1 MSKFDF
7 KTPVIY
13 ILLGIILILLVL
25 MRRMDESNNVS
36 KEQTLEKRIQQLESK
51 IEDVKNIQKQR
62 PPKIEPETQ
71 QKPAYKGR
79 IAIIIDDFGYR
90 NDYVTDGFLA
100 LKADLTYAV
109 IPGHEHSYFFSE
121 KAKKAGFEVIVHMP
135 MENTGKTYGE
145 EQFVLKTD
153 MDVETIQRRVR
164 TAFNQ
169 IPAAIGMNNHQGS
182 KASADQRIMS
192 TIARVLKEQNKFF
205 VDSRTTVETI
215 GETTMKIFEV
225 PTASRN
231 VFLDNDDDEEK
242 IAAQLMKLVKKSQ
255 EKGSAIG
262 IGHVKP
268 KTLNVLKKHIPEL
281 QKEGF
286 KIELVSKMLH

>member
-7 KTPVIY
+7 KTPIIY
-13 ILLGIILILLVL
+13 ILSGIILILLVL
-25 MRRMDESNNVS
+25 IKRMDQSNT
-36 KEQTLEKRIQQLESK
+36 EQTLEKRIEQLESK
-51 IEDVKNIQKQR
+51 IENVKKSQKKDPSKIELQKQEED
-62 PPKIEPETQ
+62 IC
-71 QKPAYKGR
+71 KGR

-121 KAKKAGFEVIVHMP
+121 KAKSAGFEVIVHMP

-153 MDVETIQRRVR
+153 MDVETIQRRIIN
-164 TAFNQ
+164 AFNQ
-169 IPAAIGMNNHQGS
+169 IPSATGMNNHQGS

-192 TIARVLKEQNKFF
+192 TIARVLKDKDKFF

-215 GETTMKIFEV
+215 GETTMKIFDV

-242 IAAQLMKLVKKSQ
+242 ITVQLMKLVKKSE
-255 EKGSAIG
+255 EKGAAIG

-268 KTLNVLKKHIPEL
+268 KTLNVLKKHIPRL
-281 QKEGF
+281 QKDGYKFEF
-286 KIELVSKMLH
+286 VSKILH

>member
-7 KTPVIY
+7 KTPIIY
-13 ILLGIILILLVL
+13 ILSGIILILLVL
-25 MRRMDESNNVS
+25 MKRMDENN
-36 KEQTLEKRIQQLESK
+36 KEHKLEKRIEQLESK
-51 IEDVKNIQKQR
+51 IENVRKSQKKE
-62 PPKIEPETQ
+62 PPKIESKKQEEPD
-71 QKPAYKGR
+71 YKGK

-121 KAKKAGFEVIVHMP
+121 KAKSAGFEVIVHMP

-153 MDVETIQRRVR
+153 MDVETIQRRVIN
-164 TAFNQ
+164 AFNQ
-169 IPAAIGMNNHQGS
+169 IPSAIGMNNHQGS

-192 TIARVLKEQNKFF
+192 TIARVLKDKNKFF

-215 GETTMKIFEV
+215 GETTMKIFDV

-242 IAAQLMKLVKKSQ
+242 ITVQLMKLVKKS
-255 EKGSAIG
+255 EERGTAIG

-268 KTLNVLKKHIPEL
+268 KTLNVLKKHIPKL
-281 QKEGF
+281 QKDGYKFEF
-286 KIELVSKMLH
+286 VSKMLF